1 MADLDSDA
9 ARRAYWTVELE
20 AAWHFMFEQ
29 VLPYPVAECGEPMV
43 SLQQAAA
50 QADVVVQFSA
60 RPHALGLPRLYYLRD
75 GQIPGF
81 IGAAAEMNDRGW
93 VMRVEDGYRTPQMQK
108 HLGLMPGVFDAVL
121 RRVMW
126 ELGGEPSAP
135 PPGGGL
141 APARRD
147 GAQRLGCAM
156 RPTPEFMFRRCS
168 TLVAS
173 VPKFGTHMSGSAIDI
188 SVMHLDDPTREV
200 DRGAPYLE
208 MSALTPMGSPFV
220 SDEARRNRRDIT
232 ALMRR
237 HGFVDYP
244 WEFWHYSSGD
254 AYEQVLAKTGR
265 PAIYGAVQCDLQSL
279 QVAPLALP
287 EQPLNSFD
295 EIRIEIDAALARLG

>member
-1 MADLDSDA
+1 MSNPDTDA
-9 ARRAYWTVELE
+9 TRRAYWTEQLE
-20 AAWHFMFEQ
+20 AAWHFMFET
-29 VLPYPVAECGEPMV
+29 VLPYPVDECGEPMV
-43 SLQQAAA
+43 LLPQAAQ
-50 QADVVVQFSA
+50 QADVVVHFSE
-60 RPHALGLPRLYYLRD
+60 RPHALGLPRLFYLRD

-81 IGAAAEMNDRGW
+81 IGAAAEMNQRGW
-93 VMRVEDGYRTPQMQK
+93 AMRVEDGYRTPQMQK

-121 RRVMW
+121 RSVMW
-126 ELGGEPSAP
+126 ELGG
-135 PPGGGL
+135 
-141 APARRD
+141 
-147 GAQRLGCAM
+147 Q

-188 SVMHLDDPTREV
+188 SVVQLDDPAREV

-220 SDEARRNRRDIT
+220 SAAARANRQDIT

-265 PAIYGAVQCDLQSL
+265 PAIYGAVHADLQTL
-279 QVAPLALP
+279 QVSALAQP

-295 EIRIEIDAALARLG
+295 EIRAEIDAALARLG

>member
-1 MADLDSDA
+1 MSNPDTDA
-9 ARRAYWTVELE
+9 TRRAYWTEELE
-20 AAWHFMFEQ
+20 AAWHFMFEA
-29 VLPYPVAECGEPMV
+29 VLPYPVHECGEPMV
-43 SLQQAAA
+43 SLQQAAR
-50 QADVVVQFSA
+50 QADVVVHFSA

-81 IGAAAEMNDRGW
+81 IGAAAEMNERGW
-93 VMRVEDGYRTPQMQK
+93 AMRVEDGYRTPQMQK

-121 RRVMW
+121 RSVMW
-126 ELGGEPSAP
+126 EL
-135 PPGGGL
+135 
-141 APARRD
+141 D
-147 GAQRLGCAM
+147 GK

-188 SVMHLDDPTREV
+188 SVMHLDDPAREV

-208 MSALTPMGSPFV
+208 MSALTPMASPFISV
-220 SDEARRNRRDIT
+220 EARTNRRDIT
-232 ALMRR
+232 ALMCR

-254 AYEQVLAKTGR
+254 AYEQVLARTDQ
-265 PAIYGAVQCDLQSL
+265 PAIYGAVSLDPQSL
-279 QVAPLALP
+279 QTTPLPQP

-295 EIRIEIDAALARLG
+295 EIRAEIDAALRRAA

>member
-1 MADLDSDA
+1 MANPDTDVT
-9 ARRAYWTVELE
+9 RRAYWSEQLE

-43 SLQQAAA
+43 SLQQAAE
-50 QADVVVQFSA
+50 QADVVVQFST
-60 RPHALGLPRLYYLRD
+60 RPHALGLPRLFYLRD

-81 IGAAAEMNDRGW
+81 IGAAAEMNERGW

-108 HLGLMPGVFDAVL
+108 HLGLVPQVFDAVL
-121 RRVMW
+121 KSVMW
-126 ELGGEPSAP
+126 ELGG
-135 PPGGGL
+135 
-141 APARRD
+141 
-147 GAQRLGCAM
+147 Q

-188 SVMHLDDPTREV
+188 SVTHLDDPTREV

-208 MSALTPMGSPFV
+208 MSTLTPMGSLFV
-220 SDEARRNRRDIT
+220 SDAARHNRREIS

-254 AYEQVLAKTGR
+254 AYEQVLDKTGR
-265 PAIYGAVQCDLQSL
+265 PAIYGAVSFDAQTL
-279 QVAPLALP
+279 QVTPLAQP

-295 EIRIEIDAALARLG
+295 EIRAEIDAALARLG

>member
-1 MADLDSDA
+1 MSDPDTDA
-9 ARRAYWTVELE
+9 ARRAYWTEQLE
-20 AAWHFMFEQ
+20 AAYHFMFEQ
-29 VLPYPVAECGEPMV
+29 VLPYQVAECGEPMV
-43 SLQQAAA
+43 SLQQAAE
-50 QADVVVQFSA
+50 QAEVVVQFST
-60 RPHALGLPRLYYLRD
+60 RPHALGLPRLFCLRD

-81 IGAAAEMNDRGW
+81 IGAAAEMNERGW

-121 RRVMW
+121 RSVMW
-126 ELGGEPSAP
+126 EL
-135 PPGGGL
+135 
-141 APARRD
+141 D
-147 GAQRLGCAM
+147 GQ

-188 SVMHLDDPTREV
+188 SVMHLDDPQREV

-208 MSALTPMGSPFV
+208 MSALTPMGSPFIAA
-220 SDEARRNRRDIT
+220 EARKNRRDIT

-254 AYEQVLAKTGR
+254 AYEQVLAKTGCA
-265 PAIYGAVQCDLQSL
+265 AIYGAVQADPQTL
-279 QVAPLALP
+279 QVTPLAQP

-295 EIRIEIDAALARLG
+295 EIRNEIDAALARLG

>member
-1 MADLDSDA
+1 MSEPDSDT
-9 ARRAYWTVELE
+9 ARRAYWTEQLE
-20 AAWHFMFEQ
+20 AAYHFMFER

-43 SLQQAAA
+43 SLQQAAE
-50 QADVVVQFSA
+50 QADVEVLFST
-60 RPHALGLPRLYYLRD
+60 RPHALGLPRLFYLRD

-81 IGAAAEMNDRGW
+81 IGAAAEMNERGW

-121 RRVMW
+121 RSVMW
-126 ELGGEPSAP
+126 ELGG
-135 PPGGGL
+135 
-141 APARRD
+141 
-147 GAQRLGCAM
+147 Q

-188 SVMHLDDPTREV
+188 SVVRLDDPSREV

-220 SDEARRNRRDIT
+220 SDEARKNRRDIT

-254 AYEQVLAKTGR
+254 AYEQVLTETDR
-265 PAIYGAVQCDLQSL
+265 PALYGAVQLDTQTL
-279 QVAPLALP
+279 QVTPLLQP

-295 EIRIEIDAALARLG
+295 EIRAEIDAALARLG